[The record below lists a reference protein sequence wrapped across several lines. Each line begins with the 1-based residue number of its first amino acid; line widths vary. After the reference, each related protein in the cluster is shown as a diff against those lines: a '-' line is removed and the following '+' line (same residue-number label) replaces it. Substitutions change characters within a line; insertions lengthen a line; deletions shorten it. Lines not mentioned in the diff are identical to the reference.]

1 MTRYNSGTSLPPE
14 LRTAID
20 RIRRDFS
27 VASVARTAGVKLVRA
42 GNEWKACCPFH
53 DDGTPSFYV
62 YANERR
68 FVCYGCNAEGDVLD
82 FMRRAYGGSVVDAI
96 RALDGGALGPIAPPE
111 PEKPKRDLSKLVAR
125 IWNDA
130 QPIAGTPAA
139 LYLRNRGIDM
149 DLPDCLRFARLA
161 PPTTPGNGV
170 LAANGPDPLPA
181 LVAAV
186 TGPDGS
192 LVAIQRTY
200 LTEDG
205 RKAAVIATEQDRKP
219 AVKYSLGNVRTG
231 AIRLG
236 PVSGSMIV
244 AEGLEDSLT
253 LMQALGRSVWV
264 AAGTSMLPHMAF
276 PDVVRAVV
284 IGADGD
290 APGRVA
296 AEKAATAYAAR
307 ELAVRI
313 MYPAAGFK
321 DFNAELEAKIAARKA
336 VVA

>member
-1 MTRYNSGTSLPPE
+1 MNRYPRGASLPPE

-20 RIRRDFS
+20 RIRKDFS

-53 DDGTPSFYV
+53 NDGTPSFYV

-68 FVCYGCNAEGDVLD
+68 FVCYGCGAEGDVLD
-82 FMRRAYGGSVVDAI
+82 FMRRAYGGSVIDAI

-125 IWNDA
+125 IWNESR
-130 QPIAGTPAA
+130 PIAGTPAA

-161 PPTTPGNGV
+161 PPMMEGNGL
-170 LAANGPDPLPA
+170 LAANGPQPLPA

-219 AVKYSLGNVRTG
+219 KVKYSLGNVRTG

-236 PVSGSMIV
+236 PAAASITVC
-244 AEGLEDSLT
+244 EGLEDGASL
-253 LMQALGRSVWV
+253 AEGLGRPVWV
-264 AAGTSMLPHMAF
+264 GAGTSMLPAMIF
-276 PDVVRAVV
+276 PEVVRSVV
-284 IGADGD
+284 IGADNDD
-290 APGRVA
+290 AGRVA
-296 AEKAATAYAAR
+296 ATAAAEAYVAR
-307 ELAVRI
+307 GLSVRI
-313 MYPAAGFK
+313 SPPPAPHK
-321 DFNAELEAKIAARKA
+321 DWNAFVMATRGVA
-336 VVA
+336 V

>member
-1 MTRYNSGTSLPPE
+1 MNAD
-14 LRTAID
+14 LRAALD
-20 RIRRDFS
+20 RIRNDFS
-27 VASVARTAGVKLVRA
+27 LSAVADRA
-42 GNEWKACCPFH
+42 GLKLHRAGDEWKACCPFH
-53 DDGTPSFYV
+53 KERTPSFTI
-62 YANERR
+62 YAGDRR
-68 FVCYGCNAEGDVLD
+68 FMCFGCDAQGDVLD
-82 FMRRAYGGSVVDAI
+82 FMKHAYGVGLIEAA
-96 RALDGGALGPIAPPE
+96 RMLDSGALGMIETPAATERPR
-111 PEKPKRDLSKLVAR
+111 KDWSRLVAR
-125 IWNDA
+125 IWA
-130 QPIAGTPAA
+130 AAKPIAGTPAA

-161 PPTTPGNGV
+161 PPTIEGNGL

-200 LTEDG
+200 LTEAG
-205 RKAAVIATEQDRKP
+205 RKAATVPTEQDRKP

-321 DFNAELEAKIAARKA
+321 DFNAELEAQIAARKA

>member
-20 RIRRDFS
+20 RIRKDFS
-27 VASVARTAGVKLVRA
+27 VASVARTAGVKLIRA

-96 RALDGGALGPIAPPE
+96 RALDGGALGPIAAPE
-111 PEKPKRDLSKLVAR
+111 PEQPRKDWSKLVTR
-125 IWNDA
+125 IWADT

-149 DLPDCLRFARLA
+149 DLPDCLRFARLV
-161 PPTTPGNGV
+161 PPKTPGNGL
-170 LAANGPDPLPA
+170 LAANGAKPLPA

-186 TGPDGS
+186 TGPDGA

-200 LTEDG
+200 VTEDG

-219 AVKYSLGNVRTG
+219 KVKYSLGNVRGG

-236 PVSGSMIV
+236 PSAASITVC
-244 AEGLEDSLT
+244 EGLEDGLSL
-253 LMQALGRSVWV
+253 AEGLGRPVWV
-264 AAGTSMLPHMAF
+264 GAGTSMLPAITF
-276 PDVVRAVV
+276 PEVVRSVV
-284 IGADGD
+284 IGADNDD
-290 APGRVA
+290 AGRVA
-296 AEKAATAYAAR
+296 ANAAAEAYVARGLLVRVSPPPPPHKDWNASVMATRGVTA
-307 ELAVRI
+307 
-313 MYPAAGFK
+313 
-321 DFNAELEAKIAARKA
+321 
-336 VVA
+336 

>member
-20 RIRRDFS
+20 RIRKDFS
-27 VASVARTAGVKLVRA
+27 VASVARTAGVKMVRA

-96 RALDGGALGPIAPPE
+96 RALDAGALGPIAPPE
-111 PEKPKRDLSKLVAR
+111 PAQPRKDWSKLVAR
-125 IWNDA
+125 IWNAA
-130 QPIAGTPAA
+130 QPITGTPAA

-170 LAANGPDPLPA
+170 LAANGPDPLPT

-205 RKAAVIATEQDRKP
+205 RKAATVPTEQDRKP
-219 AVKYSLGNVRTG
+219 KVKYSLGNVRTG

-236 PVSGSMIV
+236 PAAASIV
-244 AEGLEDSLT
+244 VTEGLEDGASLA
-253 LMQALGRSVWV
+253 QGLGRSVWV
-264 AAGTSMLPHMAF
+264 GAGTSMLPAMAF
-276 PDVVRAVV
+276 PDVVRSVV
-284 IGADGD
+284 IGADND
-290 APGRVA
+290 EAGRIAAKAA
-296 AEKAATAYAAR
+296 AEAYVAR
-307 ELAVRI
+307 GLAVRVV
-313 MYPAAGFK
+313 PPPPTHK
-321 DFNAELEAKIAARKA
+321 DWNSWDMAKRSEVTA
-336 VVA
+336 